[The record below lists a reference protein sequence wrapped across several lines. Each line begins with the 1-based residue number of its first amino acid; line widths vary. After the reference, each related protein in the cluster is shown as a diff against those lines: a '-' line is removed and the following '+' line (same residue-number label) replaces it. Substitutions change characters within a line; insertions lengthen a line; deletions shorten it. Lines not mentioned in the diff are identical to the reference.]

1 MDLHKTCKALGMLL
15 LKALDKNV
23 CRRVCTQ
30 WHEQGQK
37 KYVRPYEM
45 QAERREDQSHEGEA
59 GRGGAA
65 YCYFMI

>member
-37 KYVRPYEM
+37 KLQGPTRCKLKE
-45 QAERREDQSHEGEA
+45 ERIKAMKGRQEGEGWHTA
-59 GRGGAA
+59 
-65 YCYFMI
+65 IL